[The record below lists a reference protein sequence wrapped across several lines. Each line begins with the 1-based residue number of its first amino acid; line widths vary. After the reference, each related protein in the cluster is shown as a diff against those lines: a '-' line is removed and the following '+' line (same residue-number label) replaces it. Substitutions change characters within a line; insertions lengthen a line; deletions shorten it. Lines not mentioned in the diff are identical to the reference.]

1 MVEDKQIIIEEIK
14 HIAYHFSGVPITDE
28 TAEPYAESLLYKLVP
43 TPVKLSDMLP
53 MEIPPNGVMVKS
65 ESIEKLKAFI
75 EPSKDA
81 KRIVMDELRK
91 AQRGYGP
98 VLDMVDD
105 RELELIA
112 DDLLAKLNI
121 PEIEEVIGEY
131 QATIRKLNEVNGEKV
146 KLQHQL
152 QKLPQQKTL
161 DEKEVRKIIK
171 DVDREGDDD
180 STNFYTDKIINL
192 VPKQFSEAEIRAIC
206 VGVLLPPLGN
216 VPVMH
221 ILGQINVLV
230 RNLATLTS
238 KDNIKEYYDE

>member
-1 MVEDKQIIIEEIK
+1 MVDAKQIIIEEIK
-14 HIAYHFSGVPITDE
+14 HIAYHFSGVSITDE

-81 KRIVMDELRK
+81 KRIVMDELK
-91 AQRGYGP
+91 LAMTCG
-98 VLDMVDD
+98 DD
-105 RELELIA
+105 LETIA
-112 DDLLAKLNI
+112 DR
-121 PEIEEVIGEY
+121 V
-131 QATIRKLNEVNGEKV
+131 
-146 KLQHQL
+146 L
-152 QKLPQQKTL
+152 QKLPQ
-161 DEKEVRKIIK
+161 
-171 DVDREGDDD
+171 
-180 STNFYTDKIINL
+180 
-192 VPKQFSEAEIRAIC
+192 PKRFNEAEIRAIC

-238 KDNIKEYYDE
+238 KDNIKEYIDE